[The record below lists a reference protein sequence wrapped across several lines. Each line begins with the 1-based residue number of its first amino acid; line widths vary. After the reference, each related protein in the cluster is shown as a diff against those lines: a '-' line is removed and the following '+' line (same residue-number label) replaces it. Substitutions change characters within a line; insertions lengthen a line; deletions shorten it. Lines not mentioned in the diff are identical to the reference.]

1 MNILPNSYLT
11 DTIGASRFNNALGI
25 VNLFRGFSCF
35 LGTFIGGKI
44 GEGLGTP
51 LYSFYF
57 SAAMFGAGA
66 VFSLICGIYGN
77 LKACCNKDEK
87 ATEDELDALK
97 AGKA

>member
-1 MNILPNSYLT
+1 
-11 DTIGASRFNNALGI
+11 
-25 VNLFRGFSCF
+25 
-35 LGTFIGGKI
+35 
-44 GEGLGTP
+44 
-51 LYSFYF
+51 
-57 SAAMFGAGA
+57 MFGAGA